1 MTTAPF
7 LIGEGVSVDTHLLR
21 GRVPLSL
28 AAPGRLVREQRD
40 GVSWSQRAA
49 RDHVMV
55 AVGRVGSHRG
65 ERAGV
70 GGEHKEQERKGVL
83 LD

>member
-7 LIGEGVSVDTHLLR
+7 PIGEGVSVDTHLLR

-70 GGEHKEQERKGVL
+70 GGNTRSRRERGCY
-83 LD
+83 